1 MESIKIYM
9 FYNEPS
15 KEEIINLRNIFLN
28 YNFRDDHSGNT
39 FPEYRIYYLHDKT
52 TLNIYSI
59 NILTNTELLEEL
71 FPYFLNMT
79 PIFERNIDHL
89 LQLQ

>member
-1 MESIKIYM
+1 MKPLKTYI
-9 FYNEPS
+9 FYKEPS
-15 KEEIINLRNIFLN
+15 KEESKNICDTLKKHLYNRPFDNFTSVHYDLYYINGRSLL
-28 YNFRDDHSGNT
+28 D
-39 FPEYRIYYLHDKT
+39 
-52 TLNIYSI
+52 IYSI
-59 NILTNTELLEEL
+59 NILTNEKLLEEL